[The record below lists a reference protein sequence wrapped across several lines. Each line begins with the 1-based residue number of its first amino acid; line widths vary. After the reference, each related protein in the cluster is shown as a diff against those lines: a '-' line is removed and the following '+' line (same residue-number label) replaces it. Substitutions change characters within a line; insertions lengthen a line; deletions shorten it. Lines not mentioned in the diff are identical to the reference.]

1 MEGSPIASFPFSV
14 GDGDG
19 IKNILAVQVE
29 NIRNGIVKKSVNRP
43 RSTEDFMGYRCLIPL
58 LSLEAWMLT

>member
-19 IKNILAVQVE
+19 IKNILAVQME
-29 NIRNGIVKKSVNRP
+29 NIRNGIVKKSVNR
-43 RSTEDFMGYRCLIPL
+43 T
-58 LSLEAWMLT
+58 